1 MARKQT
7 RLTSCALG
15 INISVMATRPVEIGP
30 TGRQTAANI
39 ERLRVALGLSQRD
52 LAARLTDL
60 GRPTPGTALSKIER
74 GERRVDVDDL
84 VAFAVALGVSPATLL
99 LPPVADD
106 TPTAVTGAGT
116 VTTRQAWDWAD
127 GTAPLVAFPGET
139 DAGVLAHAA
148 RTRPEGRRADY
159 LLATP
164 GDQDQPAAL
173 LGRLTKPELIQLLDQ
188 LKEALVG

>member
-1 MARKQT
+1 
-7 RLTSCALG
+7 
-15 INISVMATRPVEIGP
+15 MATRPVEIGP
-30 TGRQTAANI
+30 TGRQTSANI
-39 ERLRVALGLSQRD
+39 ERLRLALGLSQRD
-52 LAARLTDL
+52 LAARLTEL

-84 VAFAVALGVSPATLL
+84 AAFAVALGVSPATLL

-106 TPTAVTGAGT
+106 TPTSVTGAGT

-139 DAGVLAHAA
+139 DTGVLAHAA
-148 RTRPEGRRADY
+148 RTRPEGRRTDH
-159 LLATP
+159 LLAVP
-164 GDQDQPAAL
+164 DGQEQPAAP

-188 LKEALVG
+188 LKEALGG